1 MDYTKKIKSV
11 GITKDFIAKKFGVP
25 NPLISYICKDKKKI
39 DKICKFIEGLKW

>member
-25 NPLISYICKDKKKI
+25 NALITYICQNKNAI
-39 DKICKFIEGLKW
+39 NKICKFIEGLK